1 MLYHFVFFK
10 KNCMNVGEPEVD
22 AEIIAKTCG
31 CKERGQR
38 VSYAYAHAYHSLC
51 LDKKDILEAEI
62 QACEKLLRYATDDSE
77 RFVLEK
83 EIVELR
89 MALDLLA

>member
-1 MLYHFVFFK
+1 MLHSAK
-10 KNCMNVGEPEVD
+10 GDIGMNVAGSEVD
-22 AEIIAKTCG
+22 AAIIAKTCG

-38 VSYAYAHAYHSLC
+38 VSYAYTHAYHSLC
-51 LDKKDILEAEI
+51 LDKKDILTAEI
-62 QACEKLLRYATDDSE
+62 QACERLLTHATDESE

-89 MALDLLA
+89 MALDLLT